1 LWGRWG
7 DVERS
12 DELNPYWMVIWL
24 DYQPVLGVD
33 NWSGKFD
40 FVMRVFVLCFVIGG
54 GGVLGE
60 LLAYFA
66 VAPILGLLVPSM
78 T

>member
-1 LWGRWG
+1 MGCLQ
-7 DVERS
+7 RS

-33 NWSGKFD
+33 NWSGEFD
-40 FVMRVFVLCFVIGG
+40 FVMRAFVLCFVIGG

-60 LLAYFA
+60 LFGMFCGGTYIGTSCA
-66 VAPILGLLVPSM
+66 
-78 T
+78 